1 MRLKILKLKMF
12 GNEIA
17 TTDTACNNVGTNN
30 QTNGNAIA
38 VNAQIVPNTNNN
50 GRTGCI
56 RGNYRGF

>member
-17 TTDTACNNVGTNN
+17 ATDSAGNNVGPNN

-38 VNAQIVPNTNNN
+38 VNAQIVPNTNSN
-50 GRTGCI
+50 GRSGCI